1 MQVMKKSTSGDSG
14 QGCGI
19 SFALLWIGFSL
30 FLTLIVWN
38 SQGFPDLLFPLVFV
52 GIGVILLVGMLWRYL
67 AGVKVV
73 QPNISVS
80 KDTLRIGESF
90 NVIYEQEFRQV
101 TETQSLTIQLIFR
114 ESATYTRG
122 TDTRT
127 DKHDTVLGSFEDSGG
142 RFERGE
148 IFSHDC
154 SFTIPDNAMHT
165 FVADKNKLQWFVS
178 IHIDILNWPDLHEE
192 YEIFVL
198 PDRMR

>member
-1 MQVMKKSTSGDSG
+1 MQVMEKSTSSHSG

-19 SFALLWIGFSL
+19 GFAVLWIGFSL
-30 FLTLIVWN
+30 FLTFVFWR
-38 SQGFPDLLFPLVFV
+38 SEGFPELLFPLGFV
-52 GIGVILLVGMLWRYL
+52 GIGLIILVGMLWRYF
-67 AGVKVV
+67 ARVKVGR
-73 QPNISVS
+73 PNISVS
-80 KDTLRIGESF
+80 KDTVRVGETF

-127 DKHDTVLGSFEDSGG
+127 DKHDTVLDRHEASGR
-142 RFERGE
+142 RFESGE
-148 IFSHDC
+148 IFRLDC

-165 FVADKNKLQWFVS
+165 FVEDKNKLQWFVS

-192 YEIFVL
+192 YEIIVL